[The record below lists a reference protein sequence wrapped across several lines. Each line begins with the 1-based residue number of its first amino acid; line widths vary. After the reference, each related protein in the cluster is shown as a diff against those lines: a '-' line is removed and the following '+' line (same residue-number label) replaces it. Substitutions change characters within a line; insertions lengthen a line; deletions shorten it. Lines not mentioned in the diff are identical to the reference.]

1 MTLRFGLLW
10 PFRNPEWARVEW
22 DALYRS
28 HLDLIVESEQ
38 MGFDEAWLTE
48 HHFIDDGYSP
58 SLLPIGAAIAART
71 QRIRIG
77 TFLMLLPLHNPV
89 RVAEDTATLDLISGG
104 RFDLGVGLGY
114 RKGEFD
120 DQGIPARER
129 AGRMQE
135 NLTIVRRLLSGEC
148 VTIDG
153 RFSRLRDI
161 RISPPALQRPHPPI
175 WVGGT
180 APKAIERAARMGLH
194 FLTGGPGSA
203 NLYDD
208 ALRAYGNDPDDFR
221 VAAMRPTFVAPT
233 REQAWELAAKPL
245 RYMAAGYMQWT
256 AEADVASGAPEQ
268 TAALPSVDE
277 IIRKQ
282 SFDFFTERAL
292 VGTPD
297 DVIGRIAEYRAHSR
311 LTDLVCSM
319 ALPGMPPDQIRTGMK
334 LFAREVIPHFRV
346 P

>member
-10 PFRNPEWARVEW
+10 PFRNPEWARVGW

-28 HLDLIVESEQ
+28 HLDLIAESER

-71 QRIRIG
+71 HRIRIG
-77 TFLMLLPLHNPV
+77 TFLLLLPLHNPV

-135 NLTIVRRLLSGEC
+135 NLTIVRRLLSGES

-153 RFSRLRDI
+153 RYITLRDI
-161 RISPPALQRPHPPI
+161 SISPPALQRPHPPI

-180 APKAIERAARMGLH
+180 APRAIERAARMGLH
-194 FLTGGPGSA
+194 FLAGGPGSA

-208 ALRAYGNDPDDFR
+208 ALRAHGNDPHDFR

-256 AEADVASGAPEQ
+256 AEAEVASGAPRQ
-268 TAALPSVDE
+268 TAALPSVEE

-282 SFDFFTERAL
+282 SFDFFTERAMI
-292 VGTPD
+292 GTPD
-297 DVIGRIAEYRAHSR
+297 DVIAQIEEYRANSR
-311 LTDLVCSM
+311 LTDLVCGM
-319 ALPGMPPDQIRTGMK
+319 ALPGMPPDQIRAGME
-334 LFAREVIPHFRV
+334 LFAREVISHFRGQ
-346 P
+346 